1 MFKTLLDTLLFHT
14 DVVITKI
21 QANENINNTEAK
33 RNVLTDYFAKE
44 AALIKVM
51 NLSKI
56 LENKSLE

>member
-1 MFKTLLDTLLFHT
+1 MFKTLLDILLFHT

-21 QANENINNTEAK
+21 QANENINNIEAK